1 MRERPLHLVEPFA
14 EDFEGLFEAWAGES
28 GEKGVVGAKA
38 LGRGEGGGAAGVGGE
53 VRGACG
59 DGLHARRWQDVRVKS
74 ESWGRGCKVEE
85 GFREVGVLGRLVGSW
100 YGIVGTYADVEL
112 AEGGEAIRY

>member
-1 MRERPLHLVEPFA
+1 
-14 EDFEGLFEAWAGES
+14 LFEAWAGES

-38 LGRGEGGGAAGVGGE
+38 LGRGEGGGAGGVGGE
-53 VRGACG
+53 ERGAWG

-74 ESWGRGCKVEE
+74 ESWGRGSKVEE
-85 GFREVGVLGRLVGSW
+85 GFREGWVLRRLVRGW
-100 YGIVGTYADVEL
+100 YGMGETYADVEL